1 MKVKEFCE
9 AALSN
14 DLIGFVDDILR
25 GDPLAITSSY
35 KLLLSNSAI
44 LEKEVDRFTYGK
56 IKGYKHTILLVKIK

>member
-14 DLIGFVDDILR
+14 DLIGFVDDILK
-25 GDPLAITSSY
+25 GSPKEIIPAY
-35 KLLLSNSAI
+35 KLLLSNDAI

-56 IKGYKHTILLVKIK
+56 AKEYKQTILFVKTK